1 MTDPNTLSPLDLETP
16 EKPFLDANEL
26 VINMGPQ
33 HPATHGVLRV
43 ILRLDGEKVLGL
55 ECVIGYLHRGVEK
68 IGENRTYTMFNPYV
82 DRMDYVAA
90 VSNGLGY
97 CETVEKLLGVEAPPR
112 AQYIRVILT
121 ELNRLTS
128 HQLWLGTHALDIGA
142 ITPLFYTFRDR
153 EEILKIFEK
162 YCGARLTTHAFR
174 IGGLQ
179 YEAYEGFEKEVK
191 NFLNFF
197 EPKIDEYEEL
207 LTTNRIW
214 LERTKGVGVISGK
227 DCIALGVTGPVL
239 RASGVKWDIRKA
251 QPYANYKN
259 FDFEIPTGQNG
270 DTYDRYLVRMAEM
283 RQSVRIIQQAV
294 DGIPEGPIMAKVP
307 KVIKPPVGEVYH
319 SIEAPKGEL
328 GYFIVSDGSTQPYRL
343 RVRPP
348 SFVNLQALDVM
359 CRGQLVADVIAVIAM
374 NWLERKIL
382 AHMQVR
388 LGPMRVGPHGL
399 LQPIADALKLLIK
412 EDIMP
417 AEADGFVFWIA
428 PLIVVLAAFT
438 VFVVVPFGPTHAITD
453 MNIGVLF
460 MLGVSS
466 LSVLGIVMAGWA
478 SNSHY
483 PLIGALRSSAQ
494 MVSYEVAMGLAVVSA
509 ILMTSLN
516 DEGTGTL
523 SMIGIVQS
531 QQAQGMWFVFKF
543 FPLGLIAFFIFAV
556 AMVAET
562 NRAPFDL
569 PEAESELTAGFHTEY
584 SGFRWSLFF
593 LAEYSAMIA
602 VSSIAVT
609 LWLGGWL
616 RPFPNALTGPTW
628 DLVFSLFPGIT
639 FLFLAAMCFYSTARM
654 PKHPYFRVQTIGLAG
669 FGVVLALIG
678 LILFFPPVRIRIQ
691 DIYWFIAKVAA
702 FMYLYIWYRGTFP
715 RYRFD
720 QLMKVGWKILLPMGL
735 GVLILTATVGLWPLI
750 QQTIW
755 HP

>member
-1 MTDPNTLSPLDLETP
+1 MLEYVRSYLSSDQTP
-16 EKPFLDANEL
+16 GAAGNMFWAAVYILL
-26 VINMGPQ
+26 VF
-33 HPATHGVLRV
+33 
-43 ILRLDGEKVLGL
+43 LGL
-55 ECVIGYLHRGVEK
+55 
-68 IGENRTYTMFNPYV
+68 
-82 DRMDYVAA
+82 
-90 VSNGLGY
+90 
-97 CETVEKLLGVEAPPR
+97 
-112 AQYIRVILT
+112 
-121 ELNRLTS
+121 
-128 HQLWLGTHALDIGA
+128 
-142 ITPLFYTFRDR
+142 
-153 EEILKIFEK
+153 
-162 YCGARLTTHAFR
+162 
-174 IGGLQ
+174 
-179 YEAYEGFEKEVK
+179 
-191 NFLNFF
+191 
-197 EPKIDEYEEL
+197 
-207 LTTNRIW
+207 
-214 LERTKGVGVISGK
+214 
-227 DCIALGVTGPVL
+227 
-239 RASGVKWDIRKA
+239 
-251 QPYANYKN
+251 
-259 FDFEIPTGQNG
+259 
-270 DTYDRYLVRMAEM
+270 
-283 RQSVRIIQQAV
+283 SV
-294 DGIPEGPIMAKVP
+294 
-307 KVIKPPVGEVYH
+307 
-319 SIEAPKGEL
+319 
-328 GYFIVSDGSTQPYRL
+328 
-343 RVRPP
+343 
-348 SFVNLQALDVM
+348 
-359 CRGQLVADVIAVIAM
+359 AVIAM

-399 LQPIADALKLLIK
+399 LQPIADALKLLLK

-417 AEADGFVFWIA
+417 AAADGFVFWMA
-428 PLIVVLAAFT
+428 PLLVVLAAFT

-509 ILMTSLN
+509 VMMTSLN
-516 DEGTGTL
+516 AEGTGTL
-523 SMIGIVQS
+523 SMIGIVQA
-531 QQAQGMWFVFKF
+531 QQAQGVWFIFKF

-616 RPFPNALTGPTW
+616 RPFPNLLTGPTW
-628 DLVFSLFPGIT
+628 NLVFSLFPGIT

-654 PKHPYFRVQTIGLAG
+654 PKHPLFRVQTIGLAG
-669 FGVVLALIG
+669 FGAVLGLIG
-678 LILFFPPVRIRIQ
+678 LILFIPAVRVRIE
-691 DIYWFIAKVAA
+691 DIYWFSMKVAG

-720 QLMKVGWKILLPMGL
+720 QLMKVGWKILLPIGL
-735 GVLILTATVGLWPLI
+735 GVLILTATVGLWPVI

>member
-1 MTDPNTLSPLDLETP
+1 MLEYIRSYLSSNQTP
-16 EKPFLDANEL
+16 GTAGNMFWAAVYILL
-26 VINMGPQ
+26 VF
-33 HPATHGVLRV
+33 
-43 ILRLDGEKVLGL
+43 LGL
-55 ECVIGYLHRGVEK
+55 
-68 IGENRTYTMFNPYV
+68 
-82 DRMDYVAA
+82 
-90 VSNGLGY
+90 
-97 CETVEKLLGVEAPPR
+97 
-112 AQYIRVILT
+112 
-121 ELNRLTS
+121 
-128 HQLWLGTHALDIGA
+128 
-142 ITPLFYTFRDR
+142 
-153 EEILKIFEK
+153 
-162 YCGARLTTHAFR
+162 
-174 IGGLQ
+174 
-179 YEAYEGFEKEVK
+179 
-191 NFLNFF
+191 
-197 EPKIDEYEEL
+197 
-207 LTTNRIW
+207 
-214 LERTKGVGVISGK
+214 
-227 DCIALGVTGPVL
+227 
-239 RASGVKWDIRKA
+239 
-251 QPYANYKN
+251 
-259 FDFEIPTGQNG
+259 
-270 DTYDRYLVRMAEM
+270 
-283 RQSVRIIQQAV
+283 SV
-294 DGIPEGPIMAKVP
+294 
-307 KVIKPPVGEVYH
+307 
-319 SIEAPKGEL
+319 
-328 GYFIVSDGSTQPYRL
+328 
-343 RVRPP
+343 
-348 SFVNLQALDVM
+348 
-359 CRGQLVADVIAVIAM
+359 AVIAM

-388 LGPMRVGPHGL
+388 LGPMRVGP
-399 LQPIADALKLLIK
+399 LQPIADALKLLLK

-417 AEADGFVFWIA
+417 AEADGFVFWMA
-428 PLIVVLAAFT
+428 PLLVVLAAFT

-466 LSVLGIVMAGWA
+466 LSVLGVVMAGWA

-509 ILMTSLN
+509 VMMTSLN
-516 DEGTGTL
+516 AEGTGTL
-523 SMIGIVQS
+523 SMIGIVQA
-531 QQAQGMWFVFKF
+531 QQTQGVWFIFKF

-556 AMVAET
+556 SMVAET

-616 RPFPNALTGPTW
+616 RPFPNFLTGSTW

-654 PKHPYFRVQTIGLAG
+654 PKHPLFRLQTIGLAG
-669 FGVVLALIG
+669 FGVVLGLIG
-678 LILFFPPVRIRIQ
+678 LVLFVPAVRVRVE
-691 DIYWFIAKVAA
+691 DIYWFSMKVAG

-735 GVLILTATVGLWPLI
+735 GVLILTATVGLWPVI